1 MLTHQSPNP
10 NAPILQWHGRARR
23 NPPCCAL
30 ALCSPAKARIRVW
43 LWPGL
48 ADPLASRSPSSP
60 SAWRLPAS
68 GAHHWTTPT
77 RALAAAPAATGQ
89 RAPQKNTPGRVGRSI
104 GNFGRPR
111 DKAIPTRRR
120 RARSAPSR
128 SARASHHS
136 HQPHHPT
143 PPCCLPPAGR
153 FLWLGLPARAPRRLV
168 HPNAICAATRLPLP
182 ITVSAPTSPPVPV
195 GVRAISN
202 SLHHDNVAQA
212 KLIATGGEGRIVL
225 RFFPRTRRDIHYR
238 PTTSLA
244 DPAPPQPLFSAGAEA
259 EASHPG
265 DSPLPFLRAPSASLS
280 PHPTR
285 WSAHAASPTARCCA
299 A

>member
-1 MLTHQSPNP
+1 MLTHQS
-10 NAPILQWHGRARR
+10 PILQWHGRARR
-23 NPPCCAL
+23 NPTCCAL

-128 SARASHHS
+128 SARASHHN
-136 HQPHHPT
+136 HQPPPSHSAVLPASRWPISVAGPPRSGSSSARPSKRHLRRHPPPVADHSVSAHVTAGPRGRACYLQLT
-143 PPCCLPPAGR
+143 PPR
-153 FLWLGLPARAPRRLV
+153 
-168 HPNAICAATRLPLP
+168 
-182 ITVSAPTSPPVPV
+182 
-195 GVRAISN
+195 
-202 SLHHDNVAQA
+202 
-212 KLIATGGEGRIVL
+212 
-225 RFFPRTRRDIHYR
+225 
-238 PTTSLA
+238 
-244 DPAPPQPLFSAGAEA
+244 
-259 EASHPG
+259 
-265 DSPLPFLRAPSASLS
+265 
-280 PHPTR
+280 
-285 WSAHAASPTARCCA
+285 
-299 A
+299 